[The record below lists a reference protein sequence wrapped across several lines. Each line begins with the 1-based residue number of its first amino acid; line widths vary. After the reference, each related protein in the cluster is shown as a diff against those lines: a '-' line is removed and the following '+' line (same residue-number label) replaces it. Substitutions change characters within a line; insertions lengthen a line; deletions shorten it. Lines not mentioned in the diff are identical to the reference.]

1 MSTKINNKVKESYCN
16 NNKVKESYCNNNN
29 DSDRAYNIDD
39 NERSGNVNWWIN
51 ELETLGINKKSSSNS
66 INEENNKR
74 SELSTSQ
81 QLEDLTDDI
90 KQVFIRDYKVCYSQ

>member
-1 MSTKINNKVKESYCN
+1 MPTKINNKVKESY
-16 NNKVKESYCNNNN
+16 YCNNNN
-29 DSDRAYNIDD
+29 NNNNDSNRAYNIDD
-39 NERSGNVNWWIN
+39 NEESRNVNWWIN

-66 INEENNKR
+66 INEENNNR
-74 SELSTSQ
+74 SELPISQ

>member
-1 MSTKINNKVKESYCN
+1 MSTKI

>member
-1 MSTKINNKVKESYCN
+1 MSTKINNKVKET
-16 NNKVKESYCNNNN
+16 YCNNNN

>member
-1 MSTKINNKVKESYCN
+1 MSTKI

-74 SELSTSQ
+74 SELPTSQ

>member
-1 MSTKINNKVKESYCN
+1 MSTKI

-39 NERSGNVNWWIN
+39 NERSGNVNWWSN
-51 ELETLGINKKSSSNS
+51 ELDSLGINKKSSSNS

>member
-1 MSTKINNKVKESYCN
+1 MSTKINNKVKESYC
-16 NNKVKESYCNNNN
+16 NNN

>member
-1 MSTKINNKVKESYCN
+1 MPTKINNKVKESY
-16 NNKVKESYCNNNN
+16 YCNNNN
-29 DSDRAYNIDD
+29 NDSNRAYNIDA
-39 NERSGNVNWWIN
+39 NEESRNVNWWIN

-66 INEENNKR
+66 INEENNNR
-74 SELSTSQ
+74 SELPTSQ

>member
-1 MSTKINNKVKESYCN
+1 MPTKI

-29 DSDRAYNIDD
+29 DSDRAFNIDD

-74 SELSTSQ
+74 SELPTSQ

>member
-1 MSTKINNKVKESYCN
+1 MSNESYC
-16 NNKVKESYCNNNN
+16 NNN

>member
-1 MSTKINNKVKESYCN
+1 MPTKI

-74 SELSTSQ
+74 SELPTSQ